1 MTITKEQ
8 VHVITSV
15 ERRRKWSLEEKR
27 SIVQETYFPGMSLSL
42 VARKYDINP
51 SQLFAWRRHME
62 EGGLQGIQ
70 SEEGVVPKSQVKELE
85 RRVRELERMLGRK
98 TMENEILREA
108 VKIGREK
115 KLISRQPL
123 PGVEGLD

>member
-1 MTITKEQ
+1 
-8 VHVITSV
+8 
-15 ERRRKWSLEEKR
+15 
-27 SIVQETYFPGMSLSL
+27 
-42 VARKYDINP
+42 
-51 SQLFAWRRHME
+51 ME

-85 RRVRELERMLGRK
+85 RRVRELERILGRK
-98 TMENEILREA
+98 TLENEILREA

>member
-1 MTITKEQ
+1 MIF
-8 VHVITSV
+8 
-15 ERRRKWSLEEKR
+15 LEER
-27 SIVQETYFPGMSLSL
+27 TIVQETYLPGMSLSL

-51 SQLFAWRRHME
+51 SQLFAWRRQME

-70 SEEGVVPKSQVKELE
+70 SEEGVVPKAQVKELE
-85 RRVRELERMLGRK
+85 RRVRELERILGRK
-98 TMENEILREA
+98 TLENEILREA